1 MLQPGGNP
9 GEASTSNFATIKT
22 TSIVSKQ
29 QKEHLNEDMH
39 AAMSGYKRMRQEH
52 QRALVKVIWQHHL
65 HYGIKV
71 DCIIFMGITKE
82 NVYSKPLI

>member
-1 MLQPGGNP
+1 MQPVGNA

-29 QKEHLNEDMH
+29 QKEHLQEDMH

-52 QRALVKVIWQHHL
+52 QRAQAKVGASLLFAVQYLVVM
-65 HYGIKV
+65 
-71 DCIIFMGITKE
+71 IIIYLK
-82 NVYSKPLI
+82 